1 MLKGSFVM
9 VGFLLI
15 YKSHQCFYYPPAS
28 NFKDLGLLGEDIE
41 YKHYWKLPPQGD
53 LEDSDEEAVMIIGGK
68 MCMKTKCLQK
78 YSRFGMKWHKMNQ
91 NDIKND

>member
-1 MLKGSFVM
+1 MLKGSFVI
-9 VGFLLI
+9 VGVLLI

-41 YKHYWKLPPQGD
+41 YKNYWKLPPQSD

-68 MCMKTKCLQK
+68 MCMKTKCLQS
-78 YSRFGMKWHKMNQ
+78 YSRFGMT
-91 NDIKND
+91 IYELT